1 MPEFNFYEENIFKI
15 RFRNA
20 GYNFFFLVF
29 IWKPNFQS
37 VQHALPGSKKV
48 GHCCFLATL
57 SRHEFS
63 IFMGISNVLNM

>member
-1 MPEFNFYEENIFKI
+1 VPEFNFYEENIFKI

-20 GYNFFFLVF
+20 GYISFFFLVF
-29 IWKPNFQS
+29 ILKPNFQS
-37 VQHALPGSKKV
+37 LPGSKKV